1 MISPSA
7 VGIER
12 IGPIAWLKQRLSKS
26 FNTTAPRSRSKTADH
41 LTFPTRCGATGVTP
55 QHMINGCPERK
66 VHMQRTILI
75 AALLCASEAAVAQE
89 LTAEQRT
96 ACKGDYEKYCK
107 GTTPGGGRIIACL
120 SKSSD
125 KLTADCKKVLAAAE
139 KK

>member
-1 MISPSA
+1 
-7 VGIER
+7 
-12 IGPIAWLKQRLSKS
+12 
-26 FNTTAPRSRSKTADH
+26 
-41 LTFPTRCGATGVTP
+41 
-55 QHMINGCPERK
+55 MINGCPERK

-89 LTAEQRT
+89 LTAEQRS